1 MNQPLSAEVA
11 RKSVHMALGLA
22 CLGFPWWFSS
32 PAPVWGIAALATVVL
47 TGIRCVPTWRSG
59 FGARLHGV
67 ARPSY
72 GDLLFGPAVAAVF
85 HLSGGNAF
93 LFCIPIGI
101 LTLADAA
108 GAIGGTR
115 WGRHRY
121 GSGDGFKSI
130 EGSLAF
136 FLTATCCVLFPLWL
150 GGGATFWTALWIS
163 LILGLLAMMA
173 EGLADRGFDNLVIPL
188 GCHFVL
194 ARLIVLDAA
203 PLSWRFAVAVF
214 FLVLVLT
221 GSRWSTLS
229 GGALLGCA
237 LLGYGCA
244 ILADFRFILPPLGVF
259 LCHVLTTRKHRLV
272 GSFDHRLDA
281 VLSHAIGC
289 LPWAIAVERNLIPAN
304 TGLAGISFAMATQLG
319 ILTMATH
326 WRLHQTPA
334 PLPRS
339 LAKGWLAAAL
349 PGLLFLWPGSST
361 LALATGLA
369 ISASALGVLAFR
381 NIIPATAHHPTRLWL
396 AHGFVALLSS
406 LPALLLSA

>member
-22 CLGFPWWFSS
+22 CLGFPWWFTN
-32 PAPVWGIAALATVVL
+32 PAPVWWIAAFATILL
-47 TGIRCVPTWRSG
+47 TLIRCIPTWRAG
-59 FGARLHGV
+59 FGTKLHGV

-85 HLSGGNAF
+85 HLSGSNAF

-115 WGRHRY
+115 WGKHRY

-136 FLTATCCVLFPLWL
+136 FATAACCVLFPLWL
-150 GGGATFWTALWIS
+150 GGATTFWTALWIG
-163 LILGLLAMMA
+163 LILGLLSMMA

-188 GCHFVL
+188 GCHFVI
-194 ARLIVLDAA
+194 ARLIDLEAG

-214 FLVLVLT
+214 FLILVLT

-237 LLGYGCA
+237 LLGYACA
-244 ILADFRFILPPLGVF
+244 ILADFRFILPPVGVF
-259 LCHVLTTRKHRLV
+259 LCHVLTTRKHQLV
-272 GSFDHRLDA
+272 GIFNHRLDA
-281 VLSHAIGC
+281 VLAHAIGC
-289 LPWAIAVERNLIPAN
+289 LPWAIVVERDLIPAN
-304 TGLAGISFAMATQLG
+304 TALAGISFAMATQLG

-326 WRLHQTPA
+326 WRLHNKPA
-334 PLPRS
+334 ALPRA

-349 PGLLFLWPGSST
+349 PGLLFLWPGSSA
-361 LALATGLA
+361 LALAVGFA
-369 ISASALGVLAFR
+369 VPASVLGVLIFR
-381 NIIPATAHHPTRLWL
+381 YGNPVTHPHQTRLWMQY
-396 AHGFVALLSS
+396 GFVALLTS
-406 LPALLLSA
+406 LPALLL